1 MELLIF
7 VADNLAFFPYMA
19 QDEPLFVMHH
29 IEIAVSVTG
38 ANLLQSFKEVGVME
52 YLRVKTGLLARGKEI
67 PFLYWWKNRQ
77 N

>member
-38 ANLLQSFKEVGVME
+38 ANLLQSFKEVSIPE
-52 YLRVKTGLLARGKEI
+52 YIANFI
-67 PFLYWWKNRQ
+67 S
-77 N
+77 